1 MPRKRKEVLRKTVP
15 TKNGRLTIAVFVR
28 ERKAKNGND
37 YYTEAYDINA
47 ERVTSVSTQEFRAA
61 NSCYSE
67 EEVIARVIARTI
79 EKFEAKEIRPHE
91 KVDYAAAFATI
102 PEEAYDSLCLP
113 SWGRSVRR
121 SALTFFVKNSI
132 AIIQTILDASVITE
146 DTLRKA
152 QEDMIN
158 IVKGHQHNRE
168 KLMQTKD
175 TEDAS
180 EQGIAAAETRLDA
193 SAKKTADRRIFELNI
208 IYQASRLLLP
218 EYDLPPIQIPRI
230 LLDKVVPVEQCKAL
244 PRDFLVGLA
253 AIFTEEAEHSP
264 FAAGGSLMLCS
275 MLRPSEACA
284 PKFGDILDFGT
295 FGVYA
300 VRKKVDSVTVEVVD
314 ALKSDAAH
322 RTIIIPYFAMS
333 ILRRRKAYL
342 AQKGLTEGEVNN
354 AYVVSKDDKPFT
366 PISPRELSFYVKS
379 QMDFLGCGD
388 SFWQSVSMLMT
399 YEPDVDE
406 QGLELAD
413 PTAYA
418 LRRSGC
424 SYLMNCSAA
433 PRLSGESI
441 PLFVLVDILMGH
453 KLSAQDNAKWKV
465 WVSRADNW
473 VLIAQMMETIVLD
486 PEHSAHPAFAP
497 VDTTLFPEKICHS
510 VQRLYVPEGSGRV
523 TITIQAHSTDDI
535 VVRLPQRGVASS
547 YNQTILS
554 KEASKMPV
562 IQEELERTFFE
573 KAINDV
579 KKKLSKERGD
589 FIASNTKPVQKA

>member
-1 MPRKRKEVLRKTVP
+1 MPKKRKELQRKTVM
-15 TKNGRLTIAVFVR
+15 TKNGRLTIVVFVR
-28 ERKAKNGND
+28 ERKAKKGND

-47 ERVTSVSTQEFRAA
+47 ERVTGVSTQEFRAA

-67 EEVIARVIARTI
+67 EEVAARVIARTV
-79 EKFEAKEIRPHE
+79 EKFEAKEISPHE

-102 PEEAYDSLCLP
+102 PEEAYDALCLP

-146 DTLRKA
+146 DTFRKA
-152 QEDMIN
+152 QEEMIN

-175 TEDAS
+175 TEDVS
-180 EQGIAAAETRLDA
+180 EQGVAAVETRLDA
-193 SAKKTADRRIFELNI
+193 SAKKTADRRVFELNI

-244 PRDFLVGLA
+244 PRDFLVRLA
-253 AIFTEEAEHSP
+253 AIFTKEAERSP

-275 MLRPSEACA
+275 MLRPTEACA
-284 PKFGDILDFGT
+284 PKFGSILDFGS

-300 VRKKVDSVTVEVVD
+300 VRTEVDSATIEVVD
-314 ALKSDAAH
+314 ALKNDASR
-322 RTIIIPYFAMS
+322 RTIIIPTFAMAV
-333 ILRRRKAYL
+333 LRLRKAYL
-342 AQKGLTEGEVNN
+342 VQKGLTEEEVNN
-354 AYVVSKDDKPFT
+354 AYVVSKNDKPFT

-379 QMDFLGCGD
+379 QMEFLGCED
-388 SFWQSVSMLMT
+388 SFWQSVSLLMT

-453 KLSAQDNAKWKV
+453 KLSAQDDAKWKV

-486 PEHSAHPAFAP
+486 PAHSAHPAFAP
-497 VDTTLFPEKICHS
+497 ADTALFPEKICHS
-510 VQRLYVPEGSGRV
+510 VQRLYVPEGSGQV

-535 VVRLPQRGVASS
+535 FVRFPQKGTAIS
-547 YNQTILS
+547 YEQIVFP
-554 KEASKMPV
+554 KEASAMPI
-562 IQEELERTFFE
+562 IQEEIDRTFFE
-573 KAINDV
+573 KAIGVV
-579 KKKLSKERGD
+579 KKKFSKERGG
-589 FIASNTKPVQKA
+589 FIGTDTESVQEA

>member
-1 MPRKRKEVLRKTVP
+1 MPRKRKEALRKTVP
-15 TKNGRLTIAVFVR
+15 TKNGRLNIVVFER
-28 ERKAKNGND
+28 ERKAKKGSD
-37 YYTEAYDINA
+37 FYTEAYDINA
-47 ERVTSVSTQEFRAA
+47 ERVTGVSTQEFRAVS
-61 NSCYSE
+61 SCYSE

-79 EKFEAKEIRPHE
+79 EKFESKEIIPHE
-91 KVDYAAAFATI
+91 KIDYAAAFATI
-102 PEEAYDSLCLP
+102 PEEAYDALCLP

-146 DTLRKA
+146 DTFRKA

-158 IVKGHQHNRE
+158 IVKRHQHNRE

-175 TEDAS
+175 TEEAS

-208 IYQASRLLLP
+208 IYQSSRLLLP

-342 AQKGLTEGEVNN
+342 AQKELTEEEVNN

-379 QMDFLGCGD
+379 QMEFLGCNDG
-388 SFWQSVSMLMT
+388 FWQSVSMLMT

-453 KLSAQDNAKWKV
+453 KLSAQDAKWKV

-473 VLIAQMMETIVLD
+473 ALIAQMMETIVLD

-497 VDTTLFPEKICHS
+497 ADTALFPEKICHS
-510 VQRLYVPEGSGRV
+510 VQRLYVPEGSGQV
-523 TITIQAHSTDDI
+523 TITIQAHSTDDVFFRFPQKGTAISYEQI
-535 VVRLPQRGVASS
+535 VFP
-547 YNQTILS
+547 
-554 KEASKMPV
+554 KEASAMPI
-562 IQEELERTFFE
+562 IQEEIDRTFFE
-573 KAINDV
+573 KAIGVV
-579 KKKLSKERGD
+579 KKKFSKERGG
-589 FIASNTKPVQKA
+589 FIGTDTESVQEA

>member
-1 MPRKRKEVLRKTVP
+1 MPRKRKEVLRKAVP
-15 TKNGRLTIAVFVR
+15 TKNGRLTIVVFVR

-47 ERVTSVSTQEFRAA
+47 ERVTGVSTQEFRAA
-61 NSCYSE
+61 SSCYSE

-79 EKFEAKEIRPHE
+79 EKFESKEIIPHE
-91 KVDYAAAFATI
+91 KIDYAAAFATI
-102 PEEAYDSLCLP
+102 PEEAYDALCLP

-152 QEDMIN
+152 QEEMIN

-175 TEDAS
+175 TEDVS
-180 EQGIAAAETRLDA
+180 EQGVAAAETRLDA
-193 SAKKTADRRIFELNI
+193 SAKKTADRRVFELNI
-208 IYQASRLLLP
+208 IYQSSRLLLP

-333 ILRRRKAYL
+333 ILHRRKAYL
-342 AQKGLTEGEVNN
+342 AQKGLTEGEVCPLTEV
-354 AYVVSKDDKPFT
+354 AAGLALGCLGSYPYGLVFKKL
-366 PISPRELSFYVKS
+366 ELSLAVK
-379 QMDFLGCGD
+379 FLHCKPYADLAVLSLIIRNENAAVLPGADTSALSSEGLSERSLECL
-388 SFWQSVSMLMT
+388 SVII
-399 YEPDVDE
+399 
-406 QGLELAD
+406 
-413 PTAYA
+413 
-418 LRRSGC
+418 R
-424 SYLMNCSAA
+424 NK
-433 PRLSGESI
+433 
-441 PLFVLVDILMGH
+441 VLVR
-453 KLSAQDNAKWKV
+453 S
-465 WVSRADNW
+465 
-473 VLIAQMMETIVLD
+473 
-486 PEHSAHPAFAP
+486 
-497 VDTTLFPEKICHS
+497 IC
-510 VQRLYVPEGSGRV
+510 
-523 TITIQAHSTDDI
+523 ACC
-535 VVRLPQRGVASS
+535 LPC
-547 YNQTILS
+547 
-554 KEASKMPV
+554 
-562 IQEELERTFFE
+562 
-573 KAINDV
+573 
-579 KKKLSKERGD
+579 
-589 FIASNTKPVQKA
+589 

>member
-1 MPRKRKEVLRKTVP
+1 MPRKRKEVLRKAVP
-15 TKNGRLTIAVFVR
+15 TKNGRLTIVVFVR

-47 ERVTSVSTQEFRAA
+47 ERVTGVSTQEFRAA
-61 NSCYSE
+61 SSCYSE

-79 EKFEAKEIRPHE
+79 EKFESKEIIPHE
-91 KVDYAAAFATI
+91 KIDYAAAFATI
-102 PEEAYDSLCLP
+102 PEEAYDALCLP
-113 SWGRSVRR
+113 SWGCSVRR

-152 QEDMIN
+152 QEEMIN

-175 TEDAS
+175 TEDVS
-180 EQGIAAAETRLDA
+180 EQGVAAAETRLDS
-193 SAKKTADRRIFELNI
+193 SAKKTADRRVFELNI

-333 ILRRRKAYL
+333 ILHRRKAYL

-453 KLSAQDNAKWKV
+453 KLSAQDDAKWKV

-510 VQRLYVPEGSGRV
+510 VQRLYIPEGSGRV

-535 VVRLPQRGVASS
+535 FVRFPQKGTAIS
-547 YNQTILS
+547 YEQIVFP
-554 KEASKMPV
+554 KEASAMPI
-562 IQEELERTFFE
+562 IQEEIDRTFFE
-573 KAINDV
+573 KAIGVV
-579 KKKLSKERGD
+579 KEKFSKERGD

>member
-15 TKNGRLTIAVFVR
+15 TKNGRLTIVVFVR
-28 ERKAKNGND
+28 ERKVKNGND

-47 ERVTSVSTQEFRAA
+47 ERVTGVSTQEFRAA
-61 NSCYSE
+61 SSCYSE

-79 EKFEAKEIRPHE
+79 EKFESKEIIPHE
-91 KVDYAAAFATI
+91 KIDYAAAFATI
-102 PEEAYDSLCLP
+102 PEEAYDALCLP

-121 SALTFFVKNSI
+121 SALTFFAKNSI
-132 AIIQTILDASVITE
+132 AIIQTILDASVISE

-152 QEDMIN
+152 QEDIVN

-253 AIFTEEAEHSP
+253 AIFTSEAERSP

-275 MLRPSEACA
+275 MLRPTEACA
-284 PKFGDILDFGT
+284 PKFGSILDFGT

-300 VRKKVDSVTVEVVD
+300 VRTEVDSATIEVVD
-314 ALKSDAAH
+314 ALKNDASR
-322 RTIIIPYFAMS
+322 RTIIIPTFAMAV
-333 ILRRRKAYL
+333 LRLRKAYL
-342 AQKGLTEGEVNN
+342 VQKGLTEEEVNN

-388 SFWQSVSMLMT
+388 SFWQSVSMLMA

-424 SYLMNCSAA
+424 SYLMNCAAA
-433 PRLSGESI
+433 PRLSGEKI

-453 KLSAQDNAKWKV
+453 KLHTQDAKWKT
-465 WVSRADNW
+465 WVNRQDNW
-473 VLIAQMMETIVLD
+473 ALIAQMLETIVFD
-486 PEHSAHPAFAP
+486 PAHSAHPAFAP
-497 VDTTLFPEKICHS
+497 ADTALFPEKICHS
-510 VQRLYVPEGSGRV
+510 VQRLYVPEGSGQV

-579 KKKLSKERGD
+579 KKKLSKERGG
-589 FIASNTKPVQKA
+589 FIGTDTESVQEA